1 VKKKALSLFVSL
13 LAPAGSVSAESVRVY
28 VGTYTSGPGQGIYR
42 LKLDLATGALTPDG
56 PPTEADSPSFLAWS
70 PDGTRLFA
78 VEETGEVRTATSGF
92 VRSFAVDAA
101 TGALAPLG
109 RQPSGGAGP
118 CHVSASR
125 DGRHVFVANY
135 SGGSVSVFPVGTDGR
150 LGPASAF
157 VQHPAAADGAVPHAH
172 SVDLDPAGTRLV
184 VADLGLDT
192 VLAYPFDREKGTLGA
207 PGKASLPRG
216 AGPRHVAFHPGG
228 RHLYVIDE
236 LNATV
241 TVLGYADGA
250 FTELQTVPTL
260 PADFKEKNSTAE
272 IAVSPDGRFVYGSNR
287 GHDSIAIFAVDPAKK
302 TLTPAGHQAS
312 GGKHPRHFAIDPTG
326 AFLLA
331 ANRDSDNV
339 VVFRIDRKTGGLTP
353 VGEPVRVPR
362 AVCLLMRREEK

>member
-1 VKKKALSLFVSL
+1 MKKKALSLFVSL
-13 LAPAGSVSAESVRVY
+13 LASTGSASAESVRVY

-42 LKLDLATGALTPDG
+42 LKLDLATGALSPDG
-56 PPTEADSPSFLAWS
+56 PPIEADNPSFLAWG

-78 VEETGEVRTATSGF
+78 VEETGEVRTATSGG
-92 VRSFAVDAA
+92 VRSFAVDPK
-101 TGALAPLG
+101 TGALAPLD

-135 SGGSVSVFPVGTDGR
+135 SGGSVSVLPVGADGR
-150 LGPASAF
+150 LGAASAF
-157 VQHPAAADGAVPHAH
+157 VQHPAAAGGGVPHAH
-172 SVDLDPAGTRLV
+172 SVDLDPAGRRLV

-192 VLAYPFDREKGTLGA
+192 VFAYPFDRANGSLGE
-207 PGKASLPRG
+207 PRKASLPKG
-216 AGPRHVAFHPGG
+216 AGPRHTAFHPDGK
-228 RHLYVIDE
+228 HLYVIDE

-241 TVLGYADGA
+241 AVFGYADGVLTA
-250 FTELQTVPTL
+250 LQTVPTL
-260 PADFKEKNSTAE
+260 PADFTGKNSTAE
-272 IAVSPDGRFVYGSNR
+272 IAASPDGRFVYGSNR

-302 TLTPAGHQAS
+302 TLTPAGHQPS

-339 VVFRIDRKTGGLTP
+339 VVFRIDRKTGALTP

-362 AVCLLMRREEK
+362 AVCLLMRRVEK

>member
-13 LAPAGSVSAESVRVY
+13 LAPAGSASAESVRVY
-28 VGTYTSGPGQGIYR
+28 VGTYTSGDSQGIYR
-42 LKLDLATGALTPDG
+42 LQLDLATGALTPDG
-56 PPTEADSPSFLAWS
+56 PPTPADNPSFLAWS

-78 VEETGEVRTATSGF
+78 VEETGEVRTATSGG
-92 VRSFAVDAA
+92 VRSFAVDPK
-101 TGALAPLG
+101 TGALAPLN

-118 CHVSASR
+118 CHVSVSP

-135 SGGSVSVFPVGTDGR
+135 SGGSVAAFPVGADGR
-150 LGPASAF
+150 IGPQSAF
-157 VQHPAAADGAVPHAH
+157 VQHEAAGDGAVPHAH

-184 VADLGLDT
+184 VADLGLDA
-192 VLAYPFDREKGTLGA
+192 VFAYPFDRAKGSLGA
-207 PGKASLPRG
+207 PTKASLPKG
-216 AGPRHVAFHPGG
+216 SGPRHVAFHPDG

-250 FTELQTVPTL
+250 FRALQTVPTL
-260 PADFKEKNSTAE
+260 PAGFEEKNSTAE

-287 GHDSIAIFAVDPAKK
+287 GHDSIAIFAVDPAQK
-302 TLTPAGHQAS
+302 TLTPAGHQPS
-312 GGKHPRHFAIDPTG
+312 GGRHPRHFAIDPTG

-362 AVCLLMRREEK
+362 AVCLLMRRGER

>member
-1 VKKKALSLFVSL
+1 VKKKALSLAVSL
-13 LAPAGSVSAESVRVY
+13 LAAAPASAESVRVY

-42 LKLDLATGALTPDG
+42 LSLDLATGALTADG
-56 PPTEADSPSFLAWS
+56 PPTEADNPSFLAWS
-70 PDGTRLFA
+70 PDGSRLFA

-92 VRSFAVDAA
+92 VRSFAVDRA

-135 SGGSVSVFPVGTDGR
+135 AGGSVSAFPVGADGR
-150 LGPASAF
+150 IGAASAF

-192 VLAYPFDREKGTLGA
+192 VFAYPFDRATGALGT
-207 PGKASLPRG
+207 PGKAALPKG
-216 AGPRHVAFHPGG
+216 SGPRHVAFHPDG

-236 LNATV
+236 LNGTV
-241 TVLGYADGA
+241 AAFAYEGGA
-250 FTELQTVPTL
+250 FTALQTVPTL
-260 PADFKEKNSTAE
+260 PKDFTARNSTAE

-287 GHDSIAIFAVDPAKK
+287 GHDSIAIFAVDPVKG
-302 TLTPAGHQAS
+302 TLTPAGHQPS

-326 AFLLA
+326 AFLLV

-339 VVFRIDRKTGGLTP
+339 VVFRIDRKSGALTP
-353 VGEPVRVPR
+353 VGEPARVPR
-362 AVCLLMRREEK
+362 AVCLLMHRVEK

>member
-1 VKKKALSLFVSL
+1 MKKKALSLVVSL
-13 LAPAGSVSAESVRVY
+13 LPAAASAESVRVY

-42 LKLDLATGALTPDG
+42 LELDLASGALTPDG
-56 PPTEADSPSFLAWS
+56 APTQADQPSFLAWS

-101 TGALAPLG
+101 SGDLKPLG

-135 SGGSVSVFPVGTDGR
+135 AGGSVSVLPVAPDGQ
-150 LGPASAF
+150 LGAATAF
-157 VQHPAAADGAVPHAH
+157 VQHPAGPEGAVPHAH
-172 SVDLDPAGTRLV
+172 SVDLDPAGARLL
-184 VADLGLDT
+184 VADLGLDA
-192 VLAYPFDREKGTLGA
+192 VFAYPFDAAKGTLG
-207 PGKASLPRG
+207 LPARAALPKG
-216 AGPRHVAFHPGG
+216 AGPRHVAFHPSGT
-228 RHLYVIDE
+228 HFYVIDE
-236 LNATV
+236 LDATV
-241 TVLGYADGA
+241 TVFRYADGTA
-250 FTELQTVPTL
+250 TPVQTVPTL
-260 PADFKEKNSTAE
+260 PAGFAGRNSTAE

-287 GHDSIAIFAVDPAKK
+287 GHDSIAIFAVDPAAK
-302 TLTPAGHQAS
+302 TLTPAGHQPS

-339 VVFRIDRKTGGLTP
+339 VVFRIDRATGALTP
-353 VGEPVRVPR
+353 VGEPVRVPK
-362 AVCLLMRREEK
+362 AVCLLMRREGK

>member
-1 VKKKALSLFVSL
+1 VKTKALSLVVSL
-13 LAPAGSVSAESVRVY
+13 LAPASVSAASVRVY

-42 LKLDLATGALTPDG
+42 LKLDLATGALVPDG

-92 VRSFAVDAA
+92 VRSFAVDQA
-101 TGALAPLG
+101 TGALSALG

-135 SGGSVSVFPVGTDGR
+135 SGGSVSAFPVGADGR
-150 LGPASAF
+150 IGAATAF

-184 VADLGLDT
+184 VADLGLDA
-192 VLAYPFDREKGTLGA
+192 VFAYPFDGAKGTLGA
-207 PGKASLPRG
+207 PGKAPLPKG
-216 AGPRHVAFHPGG
+216 AGPRHVAFHPDGK
-228 RHLYVIDE
+228 HLYVIDE

-241 TVLGYADGA
+241 TTFGYDDGRFAD
-250 FTELQTVPTL
+250 LQTVPTL
-260 PADFKEKNSTAE
+260 PKDFSGKNSTAE

-287 GHDSIAIFAVDPAKK
+287 GHDSIAIFAVDPSKK
-302 TLTPAGHQAS
+302 TLTPAGHQPS

-326 AFLLA
+326 TFLLA

-353 VGEPVRVPR
+353 VGEPVRVPK